1 MWIYHQSEYFRSEG
15 CHLAVKER
23 LERLVELGERLE
35 EMEAEIAGLREKR
48 VRALQWHVQG
58 SETKGRKSGISRRAR
73 RATMP

>member
-1 MWIYHQSEYFRSEG
+1 
-15 CHLAVKER
+15 
-23 LERLVELGERLE
+23 VELEERLE

-48 VRALQWHVQG
+48 VRALQWHMQG